1 MLNVKKSWFTLVEVI
16 LACSMFAIVVSWI
29 VLAINRSFVFME
41 NTKLSVRATNLAR
54 EWMEMVYNIR
64 DTNRRRQ
71 AWERDK
77 YWLNIGELNPSLSVA
92 NVYKEWVYALKEKEK
107 DGNKYIYAS
116 KLMSVSDNGV
126 TVSDINDFYNDGFWD
141 DSYSSARNKAKLDFP
156 WEYSYYERD
165 EDEGKE
171 KLVEHNS
178 IKDALMWDWL
188 EFYRVMR
195 VFGVYEKNVA
205 NPNVWIADLGDD
217 SKKKDGTPAEMRFCV
232 KVFYASQWKHST
244 EICGVLTN
252 FKE

>member
-1 MLNVKKSWFTLVEVI
+1 MLRIKKSWFTLVEVI

-77 YWLNIGELNPSLSVA
+77 YWLNLGELNPSLNLA
-92 NVYKEWVYALKEKEK
+92 YVYKEWIYTLKEKKK
-107 DGNKYIYAS
+107 DGNMYVYAQNLNIADS
-116 KLMSVSDNGV
+116 N
-126 TVSDINDFYNDGFWD
+126 INDFYNDGFWN

-165 EDEGKE
+165 EEEGKE

-205 NPNVWIADLGDD
+205 NPNTKIADIGDD
-217 SKKKDGTPAEMRFCV
+217 SKKKDWTPAEMRFCV